1 MGSFKGPILLYIM
14 SDQNTYRILAV
25 CLGNIC
31 RSPIA
36 HGLLEHHSK
45 NYDGEFIIDSAGTI
59 GMHAGSPPDVR
70 SIEIMDKHSH
80 DITLQ
85 RSRQFR
91 HYDFSEY
98 DIILAMD
105 SSNYRDLQSMAIND
119 EEASRIRMMIED
131 TNVPDP
137 YYGGKDGFKHVYDML
152 EKAVIELLD
161 EVAGKH

>member
-1 MGSFKGPILLYIM
+1 M
-14 SDQNTYRILAV
+14 SDNKTFRILAV

-45 NYDGEFIIDSAGTI
+45 DFKGEFVIDSAGTI
-59 GMHAGSPPDVR
+59 GMHAGSDPDPR
-70 SIEIMDKHSH
+70 SMEIMNKHGH
-80 DITLQ
+80 DISKQ

-91 HYDFSEY
+91 HYDFNEF

-105 SSNYRDLQSMAIND
+105 SSNYRDLQGLAVNED
-119 EEASRIRMMIED
+119 ESSKIRMMID
-131 TNVPDP
+131 GVNVPDP

-152 EKAVIELLD
+152 DKAVIELL
-161 EVAGKH
+161 EEISERR

>member
-1 MGSFKGPILLYIM
+1 M
-14 SDQNTYRILAV
+14 SEKSTHRILAV

-45 NYDGEFIIDSAGTI
+45 NYLGEFVIDSAGTI
-59 GMHAGSPPDVR
+59 GMHAGSDPDPR
-70 SIEIMDKHSH
+70 SMEIMEKNGH
-80 DITLQ
+80 DISAQ

-91 HYDFSEY
+91 HYDFNKF

-105 SSNYRDLQSMAIND
+105 SSNFRDLNSIAIND
-119 EEASRIRMMIED
+119 EEAAKIRMLID
-131 TNVPDP
+131 GVNVPDP

-152 EKAVIELLD
+152 NEAVIELLD
-161 EVAGKH
+161 EIAERR